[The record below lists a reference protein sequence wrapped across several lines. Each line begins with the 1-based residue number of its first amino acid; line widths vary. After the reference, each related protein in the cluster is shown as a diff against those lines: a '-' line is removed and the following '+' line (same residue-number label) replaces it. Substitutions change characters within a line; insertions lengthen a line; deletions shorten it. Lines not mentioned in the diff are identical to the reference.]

1 MRFGVRWAVGVLA
14 AVAAAVGAAPAG
26 RADMPVKLVM
36 DWAFEGAQSIWTLSQ
51 ERGCFAKA
59 GLDVTIDR
67 GFGSGDSASK
77 VAAGAYDVGGSDL
90 NTGIHFSG
98 ENPEKII
105 ALFVIHHPPPSGL
118 IPDTTARRTKPR
130 DLI

>member
-77 VAAGAYDVGGSDL
+77 VAAGASDVGGSEL
-90 NTGIHFSG
+90 NTLIPFSG
-98 ENPEKII
+98 ENPQKII
-105 ALFVIHHPPPSGL
+105 AFFFFSAPPPSAPL
-118 IPDTTARRTKPR
+118 HSHTPR
-130 DLI
+130 PPH